1 MPTSTVEDYLKQILL
16 EEQRSP
22 EESVTTGHLAQA
34 LRVTPGTATAM
45 MRTLSE
51 SGLVTWEPYVGV
63 RLTAPGRQLATH
75 VLRRHRLVELF
86 LVEVMGLDWSEV
98 HPEAEVLE
106 HAVSDRL
113 IERMDAMLG
122 CPAFDPHGDPIPG
135 AEGEPRAAHRHVGLL
150 ECSVGSV
157 REVARVTDQRPEFLR
172 LLEEHGIRPG
182 RRLRV
187 AARDGMSETVEVV
200 AEGGRPLRLGFR
212 AATRVLVGVPVGEE
226 R

>member
-1 MPTSTVEDYLKQILL
+1 MPTSTVEDYLKQILM

-22 EESVTTGHLAQA
+22 GSPVPTGHLAQA

-51 SGLVTWEPYVGV
+51 SGLAAWEPYVGV
-63 RLTAPGRQLATH
+63 RLTPAGRQLATH

-135 AEGEPRAAHRHVGLL
+135 AEGEPRATGRHQDLL
-150 ECSVGSV
+150 ECAVGTV

-172 LLEEHGIRPG
+172 LLEDHGIRPG

-187 AARDGMSETVEVV
+187 ETRDGMTETVEVA

-212 AATRVLVGVPVGEE
+212 AATRVFVAVPAEEE

>member
-16 EEQRSP
+16 EEQRLPGSP
-22 EESVTTGHLAQA
+22 VATGQLAQA

-45 MRTLSE
+45 MRTLSD
-51 SGLVTWEPYVGV
+51 SGLVTWEPYAGV
-63 RLTAPGRQLATH
+63 RLTSPGRRMALH

-98 HPEAEVLE
+98 HSDAEILE

-122 CPAFDPHGDPIPG
+122 HPEFDPHGDPIPG
-135 AEGEPRAAHRHVGLL
+135 AEGEFGPAGSHQDLL
-150 ECSVGSV
+150 ECPVGSL
-157 REVARVTDQRPEFLR
+157 RTLARVTDQRPEFLR
-172 LLEEHGIRPG
+172 LLEEHGLRPG

-187 AARDGMSETVEVV
+187 AARNTMSETVEIVP
-200 AEGGRPLRLGFR
+200 EGGRPLRLGFR
-212 AATRVLVGVPVGEE
+212 AATRVLVGAGFEE
-226 R
+226 DR